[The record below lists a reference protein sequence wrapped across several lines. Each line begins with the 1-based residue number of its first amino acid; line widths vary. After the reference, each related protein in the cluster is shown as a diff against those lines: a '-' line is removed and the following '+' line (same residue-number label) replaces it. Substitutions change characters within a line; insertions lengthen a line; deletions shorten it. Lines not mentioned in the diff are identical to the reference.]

1 MNDNVSARRIPARA
15 NPDFP
20 PWGHVRST
28 ELARLCGVSMQT
40 VWNWRVRGQ
49 GPAYVQDRSR
59 RNWYRLADVQSWLEK
74 DRSADDIIIAWI
86 HNRFPHFAVTPAN
99 LESFT
104 TFLEEANLVVKT
116 RKPKCLLIPEFVTAA

>member
-1 MNDNVSARRIPARA
+1 MNDDSSARRSPAVA

-20 PWGHVRST
+20 PWGYVRSS

-49 GPAYVQDRSR
+49 GPTSIQDRSR

-74 DRSADDIIIAWI
+74 DRSPHDIIITWI
-86 HNRFPHFAVTPAN
+86 HERFPHFAVTADN
-99 LESFT
+99 LDSFT
-104 TFLEEANLVVKT
+104 AFLEEANLVART
-116 RKPKCLLIPEFVTAA
+116 RKPQGLLISNFVTAA